1 MTWSPPSALLRPV
14 RPCSVVPWRNGW
26 PTGAAE
32 TNNRNLTAR
41 EIEILRHVAEGN
53 TNAATAE
60 QLHISEAT
68 VKTHL
73 VHIYDKLG
81 VSDRAAAVARGY
93 ETSIL
98 TP

>member
-1 MTWSPPSALLRPV
+1 VEFHPIARQ
-14 RPCSVVPWRNGW
+14 
-26 PTGAAE
+26 A
-32 TNNRNLTAR
+32 NNRNLTAR

-53 TNAATAE
+53 TNAVIADN
-60 QLHISEAT
+60 LHISEAT

-81 VSDRAAAVARGY
+81 VSDRAAAVARAY